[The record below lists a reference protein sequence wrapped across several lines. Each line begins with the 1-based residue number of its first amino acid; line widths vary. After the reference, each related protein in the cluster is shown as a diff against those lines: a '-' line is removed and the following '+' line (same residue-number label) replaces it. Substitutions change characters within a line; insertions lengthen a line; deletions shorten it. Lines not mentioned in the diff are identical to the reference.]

1 MSKGYNESRCSMNIK
16 KEAIKHLKKHIK
28 KGDTLFTNVTHVSR
42 SGMSRNINVYSLRKD
57 DCSLW
62 NYYIS
67 RALGYTLKKDN
78 TISIRGCGMDM
89 GFHLVYCLS
98 QVLYDDGYA
107 IKQRWL

>member
-1 MSKGYNESRCSMNIK
+1 MNIK
-16 KEAIKHLKKHIK
+16 QIAIDHLKQHIK
-28 KGDTLFTNVTHVSR
+28 EGDTLFTNVTHVSR

-57 DCSLW
+57 DCSKW

-67 RALGYTLKKDN
+67 RALDYTLKKDN
-78 TISIRGCGMDM
+78 TISIKGCGMDM

-98 QVLYDDGYA
+98 KALYDDGYA